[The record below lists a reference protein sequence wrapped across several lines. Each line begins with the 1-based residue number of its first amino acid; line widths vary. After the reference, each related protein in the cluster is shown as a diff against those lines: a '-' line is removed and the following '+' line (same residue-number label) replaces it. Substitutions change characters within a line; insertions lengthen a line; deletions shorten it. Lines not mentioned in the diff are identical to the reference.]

1 MWPGSRGERESLR
14 HFLTI
19 CRGVFSVSES
29 PLTDGTVKIQHHLLA
44 RVALLRTSLHLRDL
58 PSRDRQGVKELVC
71 QPEAGK
77 EHVEICG
84 EALRW
89 AGSGREVGHYR
100 SGAIEPQRESGRG
113 FVQ

>member
-1 MWPGSRGERESLR
+1 MEPKRAPTPPSSPRGA
-14 HFLTI
+14 
-19 CRGVFSVSES
+19 V
-29 PLTDGTVKIQHHLLA
+29 A
-44 RVALLRTSLHLRDL
+44 RLLHLRDFL
-58 PSRDRQGVKELVC
+58 SRDREGVKELVC

>member
-1 MWPGSRGERESLR
+1 MREWQAVCPWQGCASRWSDHRSGKLN
-14 HFLTI
+14 
-19 CRGVFSVSES
+19 GA
-29 PLTDGTVKIQHHLLA
+29 IQ
-44 RVALLRTSLHLRDL
+44 ALLDIDRPSHG
-58 PSRDRQGVKELVC
+58 SRDREGVKELVC